1 MKQIQDIYSVVSQI
15 SETINAQTIQAEVQ
29 TLTKIRQAFQAN
41 QQNALPQAIAAID
54 KIISFVTKINSA
66 IWTADHEY
74 VADKLEIGH
83 LLGEKGRRYFEDIKL
98 QLQTTP
104 TAGTSILQ
112 TVITEI
118 NKLRTKPTQF
128 LTLLKPFELSSNINL
143 INETEG
149 IIEITFDGNV
159 AISDFK
165 EAKVQMNDW
174 FLIISSPYR
183 P

>member
-83 LLGEKGRRYFEDIKL
+83 LLGEKED
-98 QLQTTP
+98 
-104 TAGTSILQ
+104 AILK
-112 TVITEI
+112 T
-118 NKLRTKPTQF
+118 
-128 LTLLKPFELSSNINL
+128 
-143 INETEG
+143 
-149 IIEITFDGNV
+149 
-159 AISDFK
+159 
-165 EAKVQMNDW
+165 
-174 FLIISSPYR
+174 
-183 P
+183 